1 MFKGYKRTVQLAFDY
16 NEIKEGVPNVKKQ
29 MAILNAE
36 FKKSSAEALASGR
49 DIDKLGTRYDYLS
62 NKIKIQEQEVQK
74 YRTQLEKATLAEGEN
89 SKAVQNATTSL
100 AIAEAKLGT
109 TKAELAQVTN
119 ELEKQKTTLG
129 MTSEQWDNLANKTEK
144 IGKSLTMKITAP
156 VVALGAAAFNLGAQ
170 YEQALGKMNVV
181 FEDNAKNIEEWAS
194 NSLKNFG
201 LAKNTAITMVSD
213 FGALFKGMGISL
225 KETEEWS
232 KTLTERT
239 MDLSNFYDTTIE
251 ETTTALNAIVTGQ
264 TEPLRRF
271 GINMTQATLQEYAY
285 ANGIKKKVSEMT
297 EAEKVQLRYNFVIDR
312 TAIAVGTTARESDS
326 ATGQINRFKESI
338 KELGLA
344 FSEEIL
350 PVITPLI
357 ENLTDFITKLSEM
370 DEGTKKFIV
379 TTIGMLAV
387 LGPLAIMLSS
397 VFNIISNL
405 SGGLNIVKGALET
418 VGKVGTKFSGILNN
432 TAFLGFAKWAVVI
445 AGVALALWLLIE
457 AINTLIG
464 RSKDANNAVDK
475 YAEVTQA
482 ISANAK
488 DTAIRGYAVG
498 TTYVKR
504 NQLAMIHE
512 GEAIIPANENPY
524 NINSKKSGT
533 LGGGDT
539 FILEVRMDEVDEV
552 SKLVRVFEDFKQ
564 AKRAGVV
571 NV

>member
-1 MFKGYKRTVQLAFDY
+1 
-16 NEIKEGVPNVKKQ
+16 
-29 MAILNAE
+29 
-36 FKKSSAEALASGR
+36 
-49 DIDKLGTRYDYLS
+49 
-62 NKIKIQEQEVQK
+62 
-74 YRTQLEKATLAEGEN
+74 
-89 SKAVQNATTSL
+89 
-100 AIAEAKLGT
+100 
-109 TKAELAQVTN
+109 
-119 ELEKQKTTLG
+119 
-129 MTSEQWDNLANKTEK
+129 
-144 IGKSLTMKITAP
+144 
-156 VVALGAAAFNLGAQ
+156 
-170 YEQALGKMNVV
+170 
-181 FEDNAKNIEEWAS
+181 
-194 NSLKNFG
+194 
-201 LAKNTAITMVSD
+201 
-213 FGALFKGMGISL
+213 
-225 KETEEWS
+225 
-232 KTLTERT
+232 
-239 MDLSNFYDTTIE
+239 
-251 ETTTALNAIVTGQ
+251 
-264 TEPLRRF
+264 
-271 GINMTQATLQEYAY
+271 MTQATLQEYAY

-297 EAEKVQLRYNFVIDR
+297 EAEKVQLRYNYVIEQ
-312 TAIAVGTTARESDS
+312 TNIAVGTTARESDS

-405 SGGLNIVKGALET
+405 SGGLKIVKGALET

-432 TAFLGFAKWAVVI
+432 TAFFGFAKWAVVI

-464 RSKDANNAVDK
+464 RSKEANNAVDK

>member
-62 NKIKIQEQEVQK
+62 NKIKIQEEEVQK

-89 SKAVQNATTSL
+89 SKAVQNAATSL

-156 VVALGAAAFNLGAQ
+156 VVALGAAAFNLGAD

-201 LAKNTAITMVSD
+201 LARSTAITMVSD
-213 FGALFKGMGISL
+213 FGALFKGMGIGL

-232 KTLTERT
+232 RTLTERT

-251 ETTTALNAIVTGQ
+251 ETTNALNAIVTGQ
-264 TEPLRRF
+264 TEPLRKF

-312 TAIAVGTTARESDS
+312 TSIAVGTTARESDS

-405 SGGLNIVKGALET
+405 SGGLKIAKEALET

-432 TAFLGFAKWAVVI
+432 TAFFGFAKWAVVI

-464 RSKDANNAVDK
+464 RSKEANNAVDK

>member
-1 MFKGYKRTVQLAFDY
+1 
-16 NEIKEGVPNVKKQ
+16 
-29 MAILNAE
+29 
-36 FKKSSAEALASGR
+36 
-49 DIDKLGTRYDYLS
+49 
-62 NKIKIQEQEVQK
+62 
-74 YRTQLEKATLAEGEN
+74 
-89 SKAVQNATTSL
+89 
-100 AIAEAKLGT
+100 
-109 TKAELAQVTN
+109 
-119 ELEKQKTTLG
+119 
-129 MTSEQWDNLANKTEK
+129 
-144 IGKSLTMKITAP
+144 MKITAP

-251 ETTTALNAIVTGQ
+251 ETTNALNAIVTGQ
-264 TEPLRRF
+264 TEPLRKF

-357 ENLTDFITKLSEM
+357 ENLTNFITKLSDM

-405 SGGLNIVKGALET
+405 SGGLKIAKGALET
-418 VGKVGTKFSGILNN
+418 VGKVGAKFSGILNN

-524 NINSKKSGT
+524 NPNAKKSGV
-533 LGGGDT
+533 LAGGDT
-539 FILEVRMDEVDEV
+539 FILEFRMDEVDEV